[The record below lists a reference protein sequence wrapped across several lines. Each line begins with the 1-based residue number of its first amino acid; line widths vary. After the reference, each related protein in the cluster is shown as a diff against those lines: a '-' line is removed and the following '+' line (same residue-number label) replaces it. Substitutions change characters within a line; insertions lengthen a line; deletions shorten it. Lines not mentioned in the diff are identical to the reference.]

1 MESKKHSFSEA
12 GKLLRD
18 LKHTR
23 TPSKTNESLRNVP
36 LEVNNPTLGMPFFL
50 IPTQELFFSLLLE
63 REKGRERNFNAK
75 EKHKLV
81 ASQYSQTRDP
91 TCPNQGSQV
100 PMPGQGIGPT
110 T

>member
-50 IPTQELFFSLLLE
+50 IPTQELFFFIAFRERERE
-63 REKGRERNFNAK
+63 REKLQCKGEA
-75 EKHKLV
+75 
-81 ASQYSQTRDP
+81 
-91 TCPNQGSQV
+91 
-100 PMPGQGIGPT
+100 
-110 T
+110 